1 MSRNCVSYYRTSS
14 LKNVGEDKD
23 SLKRQ
28 KSVVHRFCKNNGY
41 EISNEF
47 YETMSGDNEIL
58 TRPVF
63 NEMLSFCDLNNIR
76 TIVFENTTR
85 FSRDHLCSE
94 TGYHYLKD
102 LGYTLISS
110 ENPESW
116 LDDSPTSVLIRRVL
130 SCISDFE
137 KSTIVHKLK
146 GSRMRKRSVMKYSG
160 YITRNGS
167 GKCEGRKS
175 HLELN
180 PELEGL
186 LKKYSK
192 TLSVRKISSVLESD
206 HGLKVSKSSI
216 PNLLK
221 EIDFKKKEERNRKR
235 RKFSMIETI

>member
-1 MSRNCVSYYRTSS
+1 
-14 LKNVGEDKD
+14 
-23 SLKRQ
+23 
-28 KSVVHRFCKNNGY
+28 
-41 EISNEF
+41 
-47 YETMSGDNEIL
+47 
-58 TRPVF
+58 
-63 NEMLSFCDLNNIR
+63 MLLLQVQI
-76 TIVFENTTR
+76 TR

-94 TGYHYLKD
+94 TGYIYLKN

-110 ENPESW
+110 ENPDSW
-116 LDDSPTSVLIRRVL
+116 LDDSPTSILIRRVL

-146 GSRMRKRSVMKYSG
+146 GSRMRKKPIMKEMG
-160 YITRNGS
+160 RITRKGE
-167 GKCEGRKS
+167 GKVEGRKS
-175 HLELN
+175 HLELI

-192 TLSVRKISSVLESD
+192 TMSVRKISSVLESD

-235 RKFSMIETI
+235 RKSYEK

>member
-1 MSRNCVSYYRTSS
+1 MSTNCVSYYRTSS

-28 KSVVHRFCKNNGY
+28 KSVVHSFCKNNGY
-41 EISNEF
+41 GISNEF

-58 TRPVF
+58 SRPVF
-63 NEMLSFCDLNNIR
+63 NEMMNFCDTNNIK
-76 TIVFENTTR
+76 TIIFENTTR

-94 TGYHYLKD
+94 TGYLYLKD

-137 KSTIVHKLK
+137 KSTIVHKLN
-146 GSRMRKRSVMKYSG
+146 GSRIRKRSFNKNKG

-180 PELEGL
+180 PELEIL

-192 TLSVRKISSVLESD
+192 TMSVRKISSVLESE

-235 RKFSMIETI
+235 RNSYEK

>member
-1 MSRNCVSYYRTSS
+1 MSTNCVSYYRTSS

-28 KSVVHRFCKNNGY
+28 KSVVHSFCKNNGY
-41 EISNEF
+41 GISNEF

-58 TRPVF
+58 SRPVF
-63 NEMLSFCDLNNIR
+63 NEMMNFCDTNNIK
-76 TIVFENTTR
+76 TIIFENTTR

-94 TGYHYLKD
+94 TGYLYLKD

-137 KSTIVHKLK
+137 KSTIVHKLN
-146 GSRMRKRSVMKYSG
+146 GSRIRKRSFNKNKG

-180 PELEGL
+180 PELEIL

-192 TLSVRKISSVLESD
+192 TMSVRKISSVLDSE

-235 RKFSMIETI
+235 RNSYEK